1 MLSVN
6 AGSIKKEEEF
16 KYLFSV
22 CTLVSNLDEY
32 NEMLG
37 SFIKAGFTEDTCQY
51 LFIDNT
57 ATNTFDAYKG
67 INRFLR
73 EAAGKYIIICHQ
85 DILLDYD
92 KAEDLVKRIEEVEAA
107 DPDWAILGNAGGINL
122 KYLSLYVV
130 QSSGPML
137 FETNF
142 PVKTMT
148 LDENFLVVKNSANLS
163 LSNNLS
169 GFHLYGT
176 DICLIA
182 DVLGYNAYVIQFKL
196 LHKSLGN
203 ADETFFNL
211 ESQFIQK
218 YNKALRPRFFRT
230 PFTRFYVSG
239 SRFKTWLNN
248 SSLIMFFARKYYQL
262 FRSAEDYRLK
272 IGKK

>member
-1 MLSVN
+1 
-6 AGSIKKEEEF
+6 
-16 KYLFSV
+16 
-22 CTLVSNLDEY
+22 
-32 NEMLG
+32 LG
-37 SFIKAGFTEDTCQY
+37 
-51 LFIDNT
+51 
-57 ATNTFDAYKG
+57 DAV
-67 INRFLR
+67 
-73 EAAGKYIIICHQ
+73 GKYIIICHQ

-92 KAEDLVKRIEEVEAA
+92 KAEDLIDRISEVEAA
-107 DPDWAILGNAGGINL
+107 DPDWAVLGNAGGINL

-148 LDENFLVVKNSANLS
+148 LDENFLVVKRSANLS
-163 LSNNLS
+163 LSNNLA

-182 DVLGYNAYVIQFKL
+182 DMLGYNAYVIQFKL

-203 ADETFFNL
+203 ADETFFDL
-211 ESQFIQK
+211 RSQFIEK
-218 YNKALRPRFFRT
+218 YKKALRPRFFRT

-248 SSLIMFFARKYYQL
+248 TNIMLFFARKYCQL
-262 FRSAEDYRLK
+262 FRRVKDYQLK
-272 IGKK
+272 VDKK